1 MMKNLFEIKPTKNK
15 TRKKKYPYK
24 IIYKDGRVVP
34 LPSQYDFDDSS
45 FIRRHGCIVAAFY
58 MGLRFAGVKK
68 SMKHCLKYLQDNHSK
83 GARANYNLQQA
94 CESINKLT
102 PGTPAKFYKKIN
114 KEEMKEALKAGNM
127 VLYTEKDPIHTA
139 VLLYNGKKFKRFSDG
154 KYKSVTVAWE
164 IRKRCGDD
172 WYGGCVVV
180 KKSK

>member
-1 MMKNLFEIKPTKNK
+1 MKNFTVNK
-15 TRKKKYPYK
+15 TGRAKYPCK
-24 IIYKDGRVVP
+24 IKYADGRKIPV
-34 LPSQYDFDDSS
+34 PSQWDFDVYD
-45 FIRRHGCIVAAFY
+45 INKKGCIIAAFY

-83 GARANYNLQQA
+83 GARANYNLQQV

-127 VLYTEKDPIHTA
+127 VLYTEKDPTHTA
-139 VLLYNGKKFKRFSDG
+139 VLLHNGKKIKRFSDG
-154 KYKSVTVAWE
+154 RYKTVTVAWE

-180 KKSK
+180 RKPN